1 MVGYKV
7 FNPDWTCRGF
17 QYKVGESYEMDRK
30 PRVCQRGFHFCI
42 KASDCFDFY
51 SFSSDN
57 KVAEVEAYGDINK
70 SDDEL
75 KYCTNKIRIVR
86 EIPWD
91 EMLHIVNEGKG
102 CTGFSNT
109 GDYNTGNHNGG
120 NYNTGSYNTGDRNT
134 SIWNAG
140 DCNTGNRN
148 TGNCNMGNYNTGN
161 WNTGSWNTGNWNMGN
176 RNTGNRNKGSYNTGD
191 WNKGSYNTGDW
202 NISSFSTGCFNIKIQ
217 KMIMFEKPCDWAFE
231 DWLHSPAR
239 CLLNQ
244 IKRNVVEWVRSSNMT
259 DEEKKAHPSHETTG
273 GYLRRL
279 DESECAQLWWDD
291 LREADRQVI
300 LNLPNFDADI
310 FEKCTGIRV

>member
-1 MVGYKV
+1 MKGYKV

-148 TGNCNMGNYNTGN
+148 TGSCNMGNYNTGN
-161 WNTGSWNTGNWNMGN
+161 
-176 RNTGNRNKGSYNTGD
+176 RNTGN

-217 KMIMFEKPCDWAFE
+217 KMIMFEKPCDWTFE

-259 DEEKKAHPSHETTG
+259 DEEKKSHPSHETTG
-273 GYLRRL
+273 GYLKRL

-291 LREADRQVI
+291 LCEADRQVI
-300 LNLPNFDADI
+300 FDLPNFDTDI
-310 FEKCTGIRV
+310 FEKCTGIRI